1 MTGAGAVVAGSAS
14 KTRFSE
20 TVGVACLRSYEL
32 AAVTTH
38 PPLHSSSIL
47 TPDPKCSPMA
57 RFRKRTYADPTDI
70 VRTVALGN
78 YGGDIRAQ
86 SCGSTRQKIV
96 FTICPYFN
104 ARFESIAYRTHNWR
118 AEQMS
123 FHLPI
128 YLEKGFERYLPSL
141 LPLLPPS
148 PTRPTLF
155 PQART
160 PHCRGPGLTLQ
171 NRTRMDPI
179 VLMVNGARDL
189 CVLLVFQSA

>member
-1 MTGAGAVVAGSAS
+1 MRVYVVTSS
-14 KTRFSE
+14 QQSRLTRHYIHR
-20 TVGVACLRSYEL
+20 L
-32 AAVTTH
+32 
-38 PPLHSSSIL
+38 SSS
-47 TPDPKCSPMA
+47 DPKCSPMA

-78 YGGDIRAQ
+78 YGGDIGAQ

-104 ARFESIAYRTHNWR
+104 AFESIAYRTHKEGISWR

-123 FHLPI
+123 LHLPI
-128 YLEKGFERYLPSL
+128 YLAKGLERYLPSL

-148 PTRPTLF
+148 PICPILF

-160 PHCRGPGLTLQ
+160 LHCRGLRLTEPNLDGSHC
-171 NRTRMDPI
+171 TD
-179 VLMVNGARDL
+179 GGWCARS
-189 CVLLVFQSA
+189 VRVAGFFQSA